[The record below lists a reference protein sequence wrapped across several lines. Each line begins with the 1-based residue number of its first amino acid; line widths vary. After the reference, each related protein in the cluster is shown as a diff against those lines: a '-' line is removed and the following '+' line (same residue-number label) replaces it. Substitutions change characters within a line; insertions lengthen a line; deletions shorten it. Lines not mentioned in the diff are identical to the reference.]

1 MDCGVNEVR
10 LHPPSGARQVLRILL
25 SAYACEPRKG
35 SEPGIGWHWAVALAH
50 AGHEVWVL
58 TRANNRN
65 AIEEALAA
73 QPMRNLRFVY
83 YDLPAW
89 ARWWK
94 RGGRG
99 VRLYYVLWQWGAYR
113 IARELCREVRF
124 DVVHHITFGVF
135 RHPSFMAFL
144 DVPFIFGPV
153 GGGETTPRQ
162 LRRTFRARGYW
173 SDVVRDAANWI
184 ARIDPLMSAV
194 YRRSAAILCKTRETL
209 RCIPQR
215 YQDKCRVQVEVGTS
229 DEVGLAPVGRPHRE
243 TTGLRV
249 LYVGR
254 LIYWKGLHLAL
265 KAFAKFRA
273 AYPGSHFTVVGSGP
287 DAGWFRDL
295 AQRLGIGDAVTWIPW
310 LEQDAVM
317 RTYPHHD
324 AFLFP
329 SLHDSSGNAVLEAL
343 ASGLPVVCLDVGGP
357 AVLVDAS
364 CGFLVR
370 AGAPQRVVEELAQSL
385 AALAG
390 NAGLKR
396 SMAEAATRRA
406 HQHFSWAHQA
416 ARMESIYM
424 ALRTQPDAGQQ
435 RLGQHIE
442 RGVS

>member
-1 MDCGVNEVR
+1 MDGGMN
-10 LHPPSGARQVLRILL
+10 GARPQPPGRARQALRILL
-25 SAYACEPRKG
+25 SAYACEPGKG
-35 SEPGIGWHWAVALAH
+35 SEPGIGWHWAAALAH
-50 AGHEVWVL
+50 AGHEVWVV
-58 TRANNRN
+58 TRANNRTT
-65 AIEEALAA
+65 IENALAV
-73 QPMRNLRFVY
+73 QSIPNLRFVY
-83 YDLPAW
+83 YDLAAW
-89 ARWWK
+89 GRWWK

-153 GGGETTPRQ
+153 GGGETTPKE

-173 SDVVRDAANWI
+173 NDLVRDIANWI
-184 ARIDPLMSAV
+184 VRVDPLMAAV
-194 YRRSAAILCKTRETL
+194 YRRSAAILCKTGETL

-215 YQDKCRVQVEVGTS
+215 YRDKCEVLVELGTS
-229 DEVGLAPVGRPHRE
+229 EAGPASVPRPRRD
-243 TTGLRV
+243 GPGFRV

-254 LIYWKGLHLAL
+254 LVYWKGLHLAL
-265 KAFAKFRA
+265 TAFAKFRDS
-273 AYPGSHFTVVGSGP
+273 YPESHFTVIGSGP

-295 AQRLGIGDAVTWIPW
+295 AHRLGIGDAVTWIPW
-310 LEQDAVM
+310 LEQSEVM

-343 ASGLPVVCLDVGGP
+343 SCGLPVVCLDIGGP

-370 AGAPQRVVEELAQSL
+370 AGQPHQVVEGLARSL
-385 AALAG
+385 VDLAKDG
-390 NAGLKR
+390 GLR
-396 SMAEAATRRA
+396 QSMAEAATRRA
-406 HQHFSWAHQA
+406 HQHFSWARQV
-416 ARMESIYM
+416 ARMERIYLDLCPNSR
-424 ALRTQPDAGQQ
+424 AIPDRVG
-435 RLGQHIE
+435 RRIE